1 MTEVDENGYKYL
13 GVLEGA
19 DNMQKKM
26 KENVRQDCM
35 MRVKLVAKSKLYS
48 GNFIK
53 AINMWAIGVVRYSA
67 GSLDWSDRELKAM
80 DVKTRMRLTMFEAF
94 HEKGSVPRLY
104 MKREDGGR
112 WLIKVFDC
120 VKQEELALSEYVKA
134 TDEWMLDRRYMW
146 AKRCE
151 VGNEYK
157 KRVQKERMKC
167 FMAKRLHGKFMRDVS
182 KEVDARSRQWLRASY
197 LGKGEGYVFAAQ
209 DQALRTRLFRATIE
223 REDVDLKCRVYKK
236 KSGVNWTSG
245 SGCSGLA

>member
-1 MTEVDENGYKYL
+1 MIAEVDENGYKYL
-13 GVLEGA
+13 DVLEGA

-26 KENVRQDCM
+26 KEDVRQDYI

-67 GSLDWSDRELKAM
+67 GILDWSDRELMAM
-80 DVKTRMRLTMFEAF
+80 DVKTRKRLTMFEAF

-104 MKREDGGR
+104 MKRENGGR
-112 WLIKVFDC
+112 GLINVFDC
-120 VKQEELALSEYVKA
+120 VKQEKLSLSEYVNA
-134 TDEWMLDRRYMW
+134 THEWMLERPYMW
-146 AKRCE
+146 EKRCE

-182 KEVDARSRQWLRASY
+182 KKADARSWQWLRASY
-197 LGKGEGYVFAAQ
+197 LGKGTEGYVFAA
-209 DQALRTRLFRATIE
+209 
-223 REDVDLKCRVYKK
+223 
-236 KSGVNWTSG
+236 
-245 SGCSGLA
+245 